1 MLSRFYGVGVLFS
14 GIIHALPLVLFAL
27 IPDKNVLD
35 SVSSIPIRVE
45 FVETVT
51 KDPHS
56 LGDDKKTARKELNPV
71 DQPQSQTCQESG
83 SLAQSELTAQDV
95 LSANPKPA
103 YPEEA
108 RLLGIQG
115 VVLVELT
122 IDGGRLISARVRQ
135 SPHDLLSDAALS
147 QLKRWIFPPH
157 CRRTTLIIP
166 IDFELL

>member
-14 GIIHALPLVLFAL
+14 GIIHGLLLVLFAL

-35 SVSSIPIRVE
+35 SVSSIPIMVE
-45 FVETVT
+45 FVETVANA
-51 KDPHS
+51 PHS
-56 LGDDKKTARKELNPV
+56 LGGDKKTLGRELKSV
-71 DQPQSQTCQESG
+71 DQPQSQTCQESD
-83 SLAQSELTAQDV
+83 SLTQPELTAQEV

-115 VVLVELT
+115 IVIVELT
-122 IDGGRLISARVRQ
+122 IDDGRLISARVQ
-135 SPHDLLSDAALS
+135 HSPHDLLSDAALS
-147 QLKRWIFPPH
+147 QLKRWIFPSH